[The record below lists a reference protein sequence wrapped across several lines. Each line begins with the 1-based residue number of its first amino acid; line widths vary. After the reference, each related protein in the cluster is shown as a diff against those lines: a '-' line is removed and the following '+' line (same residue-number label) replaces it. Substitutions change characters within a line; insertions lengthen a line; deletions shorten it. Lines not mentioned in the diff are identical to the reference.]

1 MISFGIAGL
10 VLVMLKFIQKL
21 SGAVLNVEKVV
32 MTFLAA
38 AVTGLILLNVVTRS
52 VDYALYWVDE
62 LAIYAMIWMVMI
74 GASMIVRLRKGI
86 AVTILDE
93 FLKPTQREIT
103 GLVVDFCVLLFAAT
117 LIWLNI
123 LWYDPLTLI
132 AVGFDL
138 EAFSQVGF
146 NFIYEEPTNTLGI
159 AKFWVW
165 LIMPIMALTMTLHA
179 GANFLE
185 RLLKK
190 HSPVPELL

>member
-1 MISFGIAGL
+1 MI
-10 VLVMLKFIQKL
+10 
-21 SGAVLNVEKVV
+21 
-32 MTFLAA
+32 FLAA

-86 AVTILDE
+86 AVTILEE
-93 FLKPTQREIT
+93 FLKPAHRDVLS
-103 GLVVDFCVLLFAAT
+103 LVVDLGVFLFAGT
-117 LIWLNI
+117 LIWLNL
-123 LWYDPLTLI
+123 LWYDPMTLI

-159 AKFWVW
+159 AKFWIW

-179 GANFLE
+179 GTNFFE

-190 HSPVPELL
+190 PTTAPELI